1 IFNSPTTSDS
11 YPLSLPTLFR
21 SLIKLSQKRESLESI
36 PVFAQNMAVRVLAEL
51 GDVRRFSNLNKISV
65 FIGIDR
71 ERYQSGE
78 MNSKFKRSEE
88 HTSELQSRFDLVC
101 RLLL

>member
-1 IFNSPTTSDS
+1 MLEAYPVAAS
-11 YPLSLPTLFR
+11 YSVEILQVNIM
-21 SLIKLSQKRESLESI
+21 IKLSQKRESLESI

-78 MNSKFKRSEE
+78 MNSKFK
-88 HTSELQSRFDLVC
+88 HY
-101 RLLL
+101 

>member
-1 IFNSPTTSDS
+1 MIDIIIKRPGADNIVAGKYYVT
-11 YPLSLPTLFR
+11 R
-21 SLIKLSQKRESLESI
+21 LIKLSQKRESLESI

-78 MNSKFKRSEE
+78 MNSKFK
-88 HTSELQSRFDLVC
+88 HY
-101 RLLL
+101 